1 MVKNKT
7 GGSRHKKQAR
17 KNQSVPVS
25 RRLRVPKEEGEILAK
40 VIKVNGN
47 GMYDVI
53 CEDKVTR
60 LLVLRKKFKGR
71 NKRDNNITL
80 NSVLLIGRR
89 LWEVVHPKKKQKVDL
104 LYVYSNHQ
112 LDDLRQKIT
121 VSSLILPEDMKEED
135 ENAFDMSR
143 KNNWEDKAD
152 KTILGAVKEMVVNN
166 AKSSENK
173 KLTTNQKIS
182 KSDVKKDFDFD
193 FDDI

>member
-1 MVKNKT
+1 MEADI
-7 GGSRHKKQAR
+7 KKQAR

-80 NSVLLIGRR
+80 NSVLLIGRTT
-89 LWEVVHPKKKQKVDL
+89 LG
-104 LYVYSNHQ
+104 
-112 LDDLRQKIT
+112 
-121 VSSLILPEDMKEED
+121 SSTSKEK
-135 ENAFDMSR
+135 NR
-143 KNNWEDKAD
+143 K
-152 KTILGAVKEMVVNN
+152 
-166 AKSSENK
+166 
-173 KLTTNQKIS
+173 
-182 KSDVKKDFDFD
+182 
-193 FDDI
+193 